1 MHSPHRLGFL
11 FLRRYGAAARLYTSG
26 TSTGTGTNTTGTST
40 TTGTTGAL
48 QPPQHLD
55 ERELAV
61 FKKLSEALRPT
72 RLEVPLAPIFLPLPP
87 VLLHG

>member
-26 TSTGTGTNTTGTST
+26 TNTTGTGT

-72 RLEVPLAPIFLPLPP
+72 RLEVPLAPIFLPLPT